1 LKRKSHRRVY
11 EILKKWGVQEYEV
24 IDKKALQ
31 EITLGASILATGGGA
46 DPDDL
51 EDEIERIFVA
61 ERMGCLTRTFD
72 KDKGIVNN

>member
-1 LKRKSHRRVY
+1 MKRKSHRRVY

-46 DPDDL
+46 DPDDK
-51 EDEIERIFVA
+51 EWGV
-61 ERMGCLTRTFD
+61 
-72 KDKGIVNN
+72 